1 MILFLNS
8 GVLFK
13 LANKKMKRLSLLFSI
28 LLIAWISIASYWYVC
43 KVRNNCGDAVQ
54 APVSEMKDNISTEDA
69 DALSTADI
77 ETDSLAI
84 VLEYLTGVGTKKY
97 YFEFASSEL
106 NAVNDDEMYFTSLG
120 YFLTNT
126 PGSTLTAVGHAC
138 SKGSAQANERFS
150 KLRAE
155 TIKQYLI
162 GKGIT
167 GEQII
172 LEWKSDT
179 EPAESNDTENGRKLN
194 RRVEINI
201 NQ

>member
-1 MILFLNS
+1 
-8 GVLFK
+8 
-13 LANKKMKRLSLLFSI
+13 MKRLSLLFSI

-43 KVRNNCGDAVQ
+43 KVRDHCGDTYQ
-54 APVSEMKDNISTEDA
+54 APVSEMKEDISTEDS
-69 DALSTADI
+69 DAVSTA
-77 ETDSLAI
+77 EMKTDSLATA
-84 VLEYLTGVGTKKY
+84 LEYLNGIGTKKY
-97 YFEFASSEL
+97 YFEFASSKL
-106 NAVNDDEMYFTSLG
+106 NAANDDETYFTSLG
-120 YFLTNT
+120 YYLTNT

-138 SKGSAQANERFS
+138 SRGSAQANERFS

-162 GKGIT
+162 GKGIS
-167 GEQII
+167 GEKII

-179 EPAESNDTENGRKLN
+179 EPAASNDTEDGRKLN

>member
-1 MILFLNS
+1 
-8 GVLFK
+8 
-13 LANKKMKRLSLLFSI
+13 MKRLSLLFSI

-43 KVRNNCGDAVQ
+43 KVRNNCGDTDQ
-54 APVSEMKDNISTEDA
+54 AALSEMKEDQAAEGA
-69 DALSTADI
+69 DAASTVVP
-77 ETDSLAI
+77 EKDSVAI
-84 VLEYLTGVGTKKY
+84 ALEYLNGVGTKKY
-97 YFEFASSEL
+97 YFEFASSKL
-106 NAVNDDEMYFTSLG
+106 NAVDDDERYFTSLG
-120 YFLTNT
+120 YFLANT
-126 PGSTLTAVGHAC
+126 SGSTLTAVGHAC
-138 SKGSAQANERFS
+138 SRGSAQANERFS
-150 KLRAE
+150 RARAE

-179 EPAESNDTENGRKLN
+179 EPAESNDTEDGRKLN

>member
-1 MILFLNS
+1 
-8 GVLFK
+8 
-13 LANKKMKRLSLLFSI
+13 MKRLSLLFSI

-43 KVRNNCGDAVQ
+43 KVRNHCGGTDQ
-54 APVSEMKDNISTEDA
+54 ASLSEMKEDISTEESDA
-69 DALSTADI
+69 VSAADM

-84 VLEYLTGVGTKKY
+84 ALEYLNGIGTKKY
-97 YFEFASSEL
+97 YFEFASSKL
-106 NAVNDDEMYFTSLG
+106 NAADDDETYFTSLG
-120 YFLTNT
+120 YFLVNT

-138 SKGSAQANERFS
+138 SRGIAQANERFS

-162 GKGIT
+162 GKGIPA
-167 GEQII
+167 EQII
-172 LEWKSDT
+172 LEWKGDT
-179 EPAESNDTENGRKLN
+179 EPAASNETEDGRKLN